1 MSRPR
6 LRSAFFLL
14 SAAALASAL
23 LGVLDLA
30 REPSEAEH
38 EPTPAATRASTIGA
52 PIGVIILT
60 RPPNP
65 TAGASPNLDFPT
77 PALEPIRP
85 SLTPSTDRFVLW
97 YTYYPTRG
105 QTYGLAAVTL
115 DKDGHRN
122 AELFRDA
129 PLNLGFP
136 PPIRIPGGAGEL
148 LDGRPPPDG
157 RYAVITG
164 AKWSSFLIDLVEKH
178 WVRWLKEA
186 PSGAIVWQAD
196 SATFMT
202 NVPGANLM
210 LSNITEGFTQSL
222 PYPSGVQ
229 TATSSFISGLTRA
242 PDKPAYLYVNSME
255 WRGDSAYHQATELD
269 WVNIAT
275 GEQRALFRVD
285 GGRINSPAY
294 VSVNE
299 IAFLIESDLPRS
311 LDRDGLSSLK
321 TELWL
326 FDHRT
331 NSARI
336 LTTLHPGL
344 LRTQQLQVLASGEIV
359 FIDSP
364 VTGAR
369 EPIHPGGL
377 YAISPATSKVR
388 ELAYFE
394 DKRLFNARVSPD
406 GQWVAVIV
414 ASELFG
420 DIRIVSADGLVSRVV
435 AGPTPPESPLFWT
448 LPR

>member
-6 LRSAFFLL
+6 LRSAFLL
-14 SAAALASAL
+14 LTAAALALAL
-23 LGVLDLA
+23 FGVLGLA
-30 REPSEAEH
+30 RESTQAEH
-38 EPTPAATRASTIGA
+38 EPTPVETRASTIRA

-65 TAGASPNLDFPT
+65 TAGASPQFDFPT

-85 SLTPSTDRFVLW
+85 SLTPSSDRFLLW
-97 YTYYPTRG
+97 YTYYPTQR
-105 QTYGLAAVTL
+105 QTYGLAAVAL

-122 AELFRDA
+122 AELYRDA
-129 PLNLGFP
+129 PLILGFP

-148 LDGRPPPDG
+148 LDGRPSPDG

-202 NVPGANLM
+202 NLPGASLM

-229 TATSSFISGLTRA
+229 TATSSFISGLAPA
-242 PDKPAYLYVNSME
+242 PDKSAYLYVNSME
-255 WRGDSAYHQATELD
+255 WRGDNTYHQATELD

-275 GEQRALFRVD
+275 GEQRVLLRVD

-294 VSVNE
+294 VSANE

-311 LDRDGLSSLK
+311 VNRDGLSSLK

-331 NSARI
+331 NSARM

-344 LRTQQLQVLASGEIV
+344 LRTQQLQVLASGEIAY
-359 FIDSP
+359 IDSP
-364 VTGAR
+364 VTGER

-377 YAISPATSKVR
+377 YAIAPATSKVR
-388 ELAYFE
+388 ALAYFA

-406 GQWVAVIV
+406 GQWIAVI
-414 ASELFG
+414 AAGELFG